1 MTTTRRLIA
10 LATLA
15 LAGTAAMADD
25 ITVANDA
32 FVAQHS
38 RAEVRA
44 DVLAAKANGSFVAPS
59 EVEATTPAAAASDL
73 TRDQVRAELRAT
85 PKARVVIFNDAA

>member
-1 MTTTRRLIA
+1 MTTTRKLIA
-10 LATLA
+10 LAA
-15 LAGTAAMADD
+15 LAFAGSAAMAED

-44 DVLAAKANGSFVAPS
+44 EVLAAKANGSFVAPS
-59 EVEATTPAAAASDL
+59 EVDGAASAAHSDL
-73 TRDQVRAELRAT
+73 TRDQVRAELRST

>member
-1 MTTTRRLIA
+1 MNAKQLIA

-15 LAGTAAMADD
+15 FAGTAAMADD

-32 FVAQHS
+32 FVAQHT

-59 EVEATTPAAAASDL
+59 EVDAGQPVAATVLS
-73 TRDQVRAELRAT
+73 RDQVRAELRAA
-85 PKARVVIFNDAA
+85 PKSKIVIFNDAA